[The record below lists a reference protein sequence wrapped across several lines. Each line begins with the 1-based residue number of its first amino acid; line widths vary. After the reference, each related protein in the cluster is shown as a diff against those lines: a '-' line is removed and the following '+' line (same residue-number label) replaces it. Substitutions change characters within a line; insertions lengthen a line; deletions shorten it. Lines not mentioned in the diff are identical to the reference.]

1 MRPHCVCLRTDPGV
15 VSDRACGYTVYHEGG
30 TGYNPYPEH
39 GDAPSATVSIVE
51 RKQWVDTTAVR
62 RATSR
67 LPGRDLRREQIIQAA
82 LSAIEENG
90 PYALTGQIADKA
102 GLGRTHFYRHFASKE
117 ELDLAV
123 ARYVHRELTAKI
135 RLSLD
140 VQGSPLDVIRAPVS
154 QHVMW
159 ADEHPNLYR
168 FLVNRHYRRS
178 TEKAA
183 PGGSAFASELAVAGA
198 HYFPR
203 YGDDSDAAYRNVAA
217 IMGLIDASVLWWLDH
232 RDCTREELVIR
243 LTRQTWLI
251 VDDRLRELGIQ
262 LDPQFPL
269 TEITIASRATR
280 RASPR

>member
-1 MRPHCVCLRTDPGV
+1 M
-15 VSDRACGYTVYHEGG
+15 VYHEAD
-30 TGYNPYPEH
+30 TGYNSHPERA
-39 GDAPSATVSIVE
+39 GTLSATVSIVE
-51 RKQWVDTTAVR
+51 RKQWVDTAAVR

-67 LPGRDLRREQIIQAA
+67 VSGRELRRGQIIEAA

-90 PYALTGQIADKA
+90 PHALTGQIADKA

-123 ARYVHRELTAKI
+123 ARHVHRELTAKI
-135 RLSLD
+135 RLTLD
-140 VQGSPLDVIRAPVS
+140 VKGSPLDVIRAPVS

-178 TEKAA
+178 TEKTA
-183 PGGSAFASELAVAGA
+183 PGSSAFASELAVAGA
-198 HYFPR
+198 RYFPR
-203 YGDDSDAAYRNVAA
+203 YGDDSDAADRNVAA

-232 RDCTREELVIR
+232 RDSTRDELVIR

-251 VDDRLRELGIQ
+251 IDDRLHELGTQ
-262 LDPQFPL
+262 LDPQVPL
-269 TEITIASRATR
+269 SEPAISSRPT
-280 RASPR
+280 RASPC